1 MNLFY
6 GIVEQDWDPE
16 QLGRVQVRI
25 VGKHTANRTDPSQ
38 PDYMPVEDLPW
49 AQTLQKGT
57 LISNESGMFS
67 VPKNGTCVIISFMDE
82 EEQLPIILGSVAK
95 IPETLPDFTQ
105 GFSDP
110 NGINPTEESL
120 GTSPVSGYATGNP
133 VPDGV
138 VNKANDA
145 EVGVVCVDQIWNE
158 PVTPFAPIYPANLV
172 IQSGQQVIE
181 LDSTPF
187 AERLNFQHVIGS
199 FMEMHPDG
207 TRVTKS
213 KSDDVLVVE
222 GDRNILVK
230 GGSNVTV
237 RGITSGYNLES
248 TRDIKMK
255 SVLGGV
261 DIEGKTNIDISAPIL
276 INVDTEGILTI
287 SAATAIINIDGVCI
301 ISASLITLN

>member
-16 QLGRVQVRI
+16 MLGRVQVRI
-25 VGKHTANRTDPSQ
+25 VGKHTANRTDPTQ

-57 LISNESGMFS
+57 TISNESGMFS
-67 VPKNGTCVIISFMDE
+67 VPKNGTCVIVSFMDE
-82 EEQLPIILGSVAK
+82 EEQFPIILGSVPK
-95 IPETLPDFTQ
+95 IPETLPDFEQ

-110 NGINPTEESL
+110 LGVNPTPESL
-120 GTSPVSGYATGNP
+120 GVSPISNYATGVP
-133 VPDGV
+133 VPEGV

-145 EVGVVCVDQIWNE
+145 EIGVVCVDDIWNE
-158 PVTPFAPIYPANLV
+158 PVTPFAPIYPNNLV
-172 IQSGQQVIE
+172 LQSNKQVLE
-181 LDSTPF
+181 LDGTPL
-187 AERLNFQHVIGS
+187 AERINFQHIIGS

-207 TRVTKS
+207 SRVTKS
-213 KSDDVLVVE
+213 KADDVLVVE

-230 GGSNVTV
+230 GGSHVTV
-237 RGITSGYNLES
+237 RGVASGYNLEA

-255 SVLGGV
+255 SVLGAV
-261 DIEGKTNIDISAPIL
+261 EMEATTNVDISAPIL
-276 INVDTEGILTI
+276 INVDTDGILTI
-287 SAATAIINIDGVCI
+287 SAATAIIDIDGVCI